1 MLGPLIRTTMEAGS
15 NLRVARDDAVW
26 SFLLPKMDVHEAW
39 VVGDVPAGICAG
51 LRDRAVRLVHVDDIG
66 QLLARGQHVPIELL
80 VLTSAGLAR
89 PGESNGDAAA
99 QIRALLAI
107 DASVVVTGTAGSST
121 VAALGRL
128 LGHQPQVATM
138 QPAPR
143 PGRLRGAPDQ
153 TALRVPVRR
162 QRSRARRRL
171 RSAANMSSAG
181 IARALGHTT
190 PLPWV
195 RSHASDLQPL
205 TPRAGSDR
213 SRGGVLI
220 ATRRGSDQAALPLWV
235 QQAGSAAGL
244 DWHAAAWRFAP
255 PRGYRSQKPIFLVG
269 ADEEGASEYVVKVT
283 QEPRFND
290 RLLNEAHALRHLA
303 ATRLVPVGE
312 VPEVRS
318 MAEHAGLAVVVESFC
333 PGSPFRRWST
343 GRADCRH
350 AARAVEWFTL
360 LGERSAVHTT
370 SADALRRDSETLVR
384 RFTEC
389 FPMNPG
395 YVAKLQEHAA
405 QLTEA
410 APPAVFLHGDPG
422 VWNLL
427 TRPDGRIA
435 VLDWENAVV
444 EGPPC
449 WDLLLL
455 LTSYAAFAG
464 EAAGRRPTARQ
475 IALQFAVGSPLR
487 PLIEAA
493 FAHYGERVGL
503 SAATMESLIVL
514 CFAHQALKEL
524 SRLPHRATPATHS
537 SELLAR
543 VLDAPVLT
551 GSPLRA

>member
-1 MLGPLIRTTMEAGS
+1 MLEPLIRATLEAGS
-15 NLRVARDDAVW
+15 NLRDARDDAVW
-26 SFLLPKMDVHEAW
+26 SFLLPTLDVREAW
-39 VVGDVPAGICAG
+39 VVGDAPAGVCAG
-51 LRDRAVRLVHVDDIG
+51 VRDRAVRLVHVDDIR
-66 QLLARGQHVPIELL
+66 QLLSLVQHAPIELL
-80 VLTSAGLAR
+80 VLTSAELAR
-89 PGESNGDAAA
+89 LGASSEDVAR
-99 QIRALLAI
+99 IRALLAT
-107 DASVVVTGTAGSST
+107 DASVVVTGTAGRST

-138 QPAPR
+138 EPAPR
-143 PGRLRGAPDQ
+143 AGRLLGPRDQ

-171 RSAANMSSAG
+171 RSAANLSSARV
-181 IARALGHTT
+181 ARAIGHAA

-205 TPRAGSDR
+205 TPRAGSDG

-220 ATRRGSDQAALPLWV
+220 ATPRGSDQTALPAWV
-235 QQAGSAAGL
+235 QQAGAAAGL
-244 DWHAAAWRFAP
+244 DWHAAPWRFAP

-269 ADEEGASEYVVKVT
+269 ADEEGASEHIVKVT

-303 ATRLVPVGE
+303 ATHLVPAGE
-312 VPEVRS
+312 VPEVLS
-318 MAEHAGLAVVVESFC
+318 TGEHAGLAVVVESYC
-333 PGSPFRRWST
+333 SGSPFRRWST

-360 LGERSAVHTT
+360 LGERSATHTT
-370 SADALRRDSETLVR
+370 DADELRRGAETLVR
-384 RFTEC
+384 RFAEG
-389 FPMNPG
+389 FPISARHL
-395 YVAKLQEHAA
+395 AKLREHAA

-410 APPAVFLHGDPG
+410 VPPAVFLHGDPG

-444 EGPPC
+444 EGPPG

-455 LTSYAAFAG
+455 LTSYAAFVG

-475 IALQFAVGSPLR
+475 IALQFAAGSPLR
-487 PLIEAA
+487 PLIESA
-493 FAHYGERVGL
+493 FADYGERVGL

-514 CFAHQALKEL
+514 CLAHQALKEL
-524 SRLPHRATPATHS
+524 SRLPHRAAPATHS

-543 VLDAPVLT
+543 VLEAPVLT
-551 GSPLRA
+551 GSRLRA